1 MPLDLFL
8 EIPNND
14 NDTLPLVTDIINLEM
29 LTD

>member
-1 MPLDLFL
+1 LFL